1 MSNLILL
8 CRQCHDAAHEQ
19 GTAPTV
25 DFRSTGQMSTDSFGT
40 FLKFFR
46 ELPTARFDSDE
57 EVWRIPKADFEEEV
71 VREVSE
77 PAGSAAVTDGG
88 EDDSTDAR

>member
-1 MSNLILL
+1 MSNLVLL
-8 CRQCHDAAHEQ
+8 CRQCHDASHEQ
-19 GTAPTV
+19 ATAPTV
-25 DFRSTGQMSTDSFGT
+25 DFRSTGKMNTDSFGT
-40 FLKFFR
+40 FLQFFR

-77 PAGSAAVTDGG
+77 SQESVAVADGG
-88 EDDSTDAR
+88 ER